1 MALAGE
7 KIATSGGL
15 GFAAQIDPT
24 TGGQTPV
31 ISNALTLFSIV
42 TFLSL
47 DGHLALIRA
56 MDASFS
62 VVAVGGRL
70 DLYAASQFVIESAGY
85 MFELASV
92 MMLPVVIVL
101 LLTNVTVGVVT
112 RSAPTLNLF
121 SFGFPITL
129 LVCFLALYL
138 ATKPLGYSM
147 EYLVRFAIDFI
158 ASFFGKLKN
167 G

>member
-1 MALAGE
+1 
-7 KIATSGGL
+7 
-15 GFAAQIDPT
+15 
-24 TGGQTPV
+24 
-31 ISNALTLFSIV
+31 
-42 TFLSL
+42 
-47 DGHLALIRA
+47 
-56 MDASFS
+56 
-62 VVAVGGRL
+62 
-70 DLYAASQFVIESAGY
+70 

-147 EYLVRFAIDFI
+147 EYLVGFAIDFI

>member
-1 MALAGE
+1 
-7 KIATSGGL
+7 
-15 GFAAQIDPT
+15 
-24 TGGQTPV
+24 
-31 ISNALTLFSIV
+31 
-42 TFLSL
+42 
-47 DGHLALIRA
+47 
-56 MDASFS
+56 
-62 VVAVGGRL
+62 VAVGGRL
-70 DLYAASQFVIESAGY
+70 DLYAASQFVAESAGY
-85 MFELASV
+85 MFELASI